1 MKRLSSLTKLEDLGR
16 IQLSRSFFMR
26 DFLYSEIANWYG
38 VQNFPDFPDVA
49 IQNGKQLCEQLLE
62 PLQNQFG
69 RIAIRSAYRSP
80 KVNQLGNE
88 KGHNCASNEKN
99 FASHIWDYPNERGY
113 GATACIV
120 IPSFLALY
128 EKNPANWQQLAYWI
142 HNHLNYSHIQFF
154 PKLCAFNINWHEHP
168 LREIYSYIQPKGYL
182 LRGETQNIEYDKFYP
197 DINQVFVNSL

>member
-142 HNHLNYSHIQFF
+142 HNHLNYSHLQFF

-168 LREIYSYIQPKGYL
+168 LREIHSYIQPKGYL
-182 LRGETQNIEYDKFYP
+182 LRGETQDIEYDKFYP